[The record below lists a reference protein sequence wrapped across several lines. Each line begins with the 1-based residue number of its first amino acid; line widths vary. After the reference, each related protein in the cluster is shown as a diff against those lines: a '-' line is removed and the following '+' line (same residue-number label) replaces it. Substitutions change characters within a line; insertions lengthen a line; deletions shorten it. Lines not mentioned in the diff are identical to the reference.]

1 MTGTIAISNTQH
13 RLRARV
19 VRAALTA
26 TLSAAVIAVAS
37 GPMAPSIEAADPVAG
52 PASVMDVFAELR
64 RHHIR
69 EYRLDELQTIAHG
82 PYLRDHHEREYGSP
96 RP

>member
-1 MTGTIAISNTQH
+1 MGCTIAISNMQH

-19 VRAALTA
+19 VRAAVTA
-26 TLSAAVIAVAS
+26 TFAAAAIAVAS
-37 GPMAPSIEAADPVAG
+37 GPMAPSIQAADPVTG

-64 RHHIR
+64 RHHVR
-69 EYRLDELQTIAHG
+69 EYRLDERQAIDHG
-82 PYLRDHHEREYGSP
+82 RHLRDHHEREYRST